1 MHPEMKG
8 LVETST
14 NLAVINTGE
23 NNAEIICSTR
33 SSIATALEGTR
44 GVLAALSGLAGADIS
59 LEDGYPGWKP
69 NLQSPLLQILK
80 DVYQDQYGT
89 EAHIAAI
96 HAGLECGIIGEKYPG
111 MDMISFGPTI
121 KFPHSPS
128 EKVNV
133 PSVEK
138 FWNFL
143 TRLLT
148 ELK

>member
-1 MHPEMKG
+1 MKG

-14 NLAVINTGE
+14 NLAVIHTRE

-33 SSIATALEGTR
+33 SSIATAIEGTR
-44 GVLAALSGLAGADIS
+44 GVLAALSGLAGADIT
-59 LEDGYPGWKP
+59 LEEGYPGWKP

-80 DVYQDQYGT
+80 DVYQDEYGT
-89 EAHIAAI
+89 EARIAAI
-96 HAGLECGIIGEKYPG
+96 HAGLECGIIGEKFPG

-128 EKVNV
+128 EKVNI
-133 PSVEK
+133 PSVGK
-138 FWNFL
+138 FWTFL
-143 TRLLT
+143 TRLLA